1 LSNHWKL
8 CASHFDDRKFQRRD
22 CRCTYWCKF
31 QYKCSTARWIVP
43 ECLVQLCCGSWWQ
56 LLSKWLRVR
65 RAVYGDCVWIGGSDT
80 EGRAEF
86 CFVRLGV
93 VDLEYGIGLACGWR
107 RYDYAMIPR
116 NACLMIWQIQVVIY
130 ISNVFLLNL
139 LLPTVLAARYEI
151 VQRRG
156 LGVKILELS
165 SDMVIAGEEVRHVT
179 WLHRIEQ
186 AEILSELT
194 DDRHNV
200 LVYVSYLRRVD
211 LRSTGFSLTNATSS
225 SSSLMRTP
233 SSTGSSLIRISL
245 SVRWSLAWSF
255 SLTSCLTCGF
265 CSKPSSFSASF
276 LILSSASS
284 SPLTT
289 SQSRGRR
296 SRYLSASREKLELA
310 RRIQTYD
317 AGAYLEICTQNEK
330 SRKGFLRH
338 KHNRLSSNVG
348 AVEVEV
354 RRDCHTSA

>member
-1 LSNHWKL
+1 
-8 CASHFDDRKFQRRD
+8 
-22 CRCTYWCKF
+22 
-31 QYKCSTARWIVP
+31 
-43 ECLVQLCCGSWWQ
+43 
-56 LLSKWLRVR
+56 
-65 RAVYGDCVWIGGSDT
+65 
-80 EGRAEF
+80 
-86 CFVRLGV
+86 
-93 VDLEYGIGLACGWR
+93 
-107 RYDYAMIPR
+107 
-116 NACLMIWQIQVVIY
+116 
-130 ISNVFLLNL
+130 
-139 LLPTVLAARYEI
+139 
-151 VQRRG
+151 
-156 LGVKILELS
+156 
-165 SDMVIAGEEVRHVT
+165 MVIVGEEVRHVT

-186 AEILSELT
+186 GEVLSEFA
-194 DDRHNV
+194 DDRHHV

-276 LILSSASS
+276 LVLSSVSS

-296 SRYLSASREKLELA
+296 SRYLSVSREKLELA

-348 AVEVEV
+348 AVEVAV